1 MGSSLGSVVMKE
13 FFSEKFMKG
22 HLSGDLKHEKAKMYR
37 EDGQECRERKTCI
50 CQGAEVEKVE
60 AGLMG

>member
-37 EDGQECRERKTCI
+37 EDGQEC
-50 CQGAEVEKVE
+50 
-60 AGLMG
+60 